1 MTFGVLDFSLILQAF
16 LNQCPPGAR
25 MKLVPLLLCLF
36 ASSTINAQE
45 LTGTLKKIKDSNTI
59 SLGVRETSLPFSY
72 LDDKQNIVG
81 YSIDLCNKIVDA
93 IKIELNLPSLQVKQ
107 TPVISQTRVPLVA
120 NGTIDLECG
129 STTNTFTRQK
139 QVEFS
144 HVTFIGGTRLL
155 VRANT
160 GIKEVEDLKGKT
172 VSVSQGTTNERAIK
186 TISDQKQLGIK
197 VLNVKDHGEGFLAV
211 ETGRVQANVSDDIQ
225 LLALARNAKK
235 PKDFAV
241 VGRLL
246 SYEPFGLM
254 FRRNDA
260 DFKLIVNKTLSQLF
274 RNGEIEQIYDRWFL
288 PLGAPM
294 DEKLKTAFAIQAL
307 PE

>member
-1 MTFGVLDFSLILQAF
+1 MKRMLVFF
-16 LNQCPPGAR
+16 L
-25 MKLVPLLLCLF
+25 VF
-36 ASSTINAQE
+36 AANTVHAQE

-72 LDDKQNIVG
+72 LDEKQNIVG
-81 YSIDLCNKIVDA
+81 YSIDLCNKIVDV
-93 IKIELNLPSLQVKQ
+93 IKVELNLPNLQVKQ

-155 VRANT
+155 VKANA

-186 TISDQKQLGIK
+186 AISDQKQLGIRI
-197 VLNVKDHGEGFLAV
+197 LNVKDHGEGFLAV

-225 LLALARNAKK
+225 LLALAKNAKN
-235 PKDFAV
+235 P
-241 VGRLL
+241 G
-246 SYEPFGLM
+246 
-254 FRRNDA
+254 
-260 DFKLIVNKTLSQLF
+260 TT
-274 RNGEIEQIYDRWFL
+274 RWLDVIF
-288 PLGAPM
+288 PM
-294 DEKLKTAFAIQAL
+294 NRSV
-307 PE
+307 

>member
-1 MTFGVLDFSLILQAF
+1 
-16 LNQCPPGAR
+16 

-36 ASSTINAQE
+36 ASSTVHAQE

-93 IKIELNLPSLQVKQ
+93 IKIELNLPNLQVKQ

-129 STTNTFTRQK
+129 STTNTYTRQK

-155 VRANT
+155 VRANA

-235 PKDFAV
+235 PKDYAV

-274 RNGEIEQIYDRWFL
+274 RSGEIDKIYDTWFD

>member
-1 MTFGVLDFSLILQAF
+1 MKRMLVFF
-16 LNQCPPGAR
+16 L
-25 MKLVPLLLCLF
+25 VF
-36 ASSTINAQE
+36 AANTVHAQE

-72 LDDKQNIVG
+72 LDEKQNIVG
-81 YSIDLCNKIVDA
+81 YSIDLCNKIVDV
-93 IKIELNLPSLQVKQ
+93 IKVELNLPNLQVKQ

-155 VRANT
+155 VKANA

-186 TISDQKQLGIK
+186 AISDQKQLGIRI
-197 VLNVKDHGEGFLAV
+197 LNVKDHGEGFLAV

-225 LLALARNAKK
+225 LLALAKNAKK
-235 PKDFAV
+235 PRDYAV
-241 VGRLL
+241 VGRHL

-254 FRRNDA
+254 FRRGDA

-274 RNGEIEQIYDRWFL
+274 RSGEIEKIYDKWFT
-288 PLGAPM
+288 PLGAPL
-294 DEKLKTAFAIQAL
+294 DDKLRTAFAIQAL

>member
-1 MTFGVLDFSLILQAF
+1 MK
-16 LNQCPPGAR
+16 R
-25 MKLVPLLLCLF
+25 MLLCFLVF
-36 ASSTINAQE
+36 AANIVHAQE

-72 LDDKQNIVG
+72 LDEKQNIVG
-81 YSIDLCNKIVDA
+81 YSIDLCNKIVDV
-93 IKIELNLPSLQVKQ
+93 IKVELNLPNLQVKQ

-155 VRANT
+155 VKANA

-186 TISDQKQLGIK
+186 AISDQKQLGIRI
-197 VLNVKDHGEGFLAV
+197 LNVKDHGEGFLAV

-225 LLALARNAKK
+225 LLALAKNAKK
-235 PKDFAV
+235 PRDYAV
-241 VGRLL
+241 VGRHL

-254 FRRNDA
+254 FRRGDA

-274 RNGEIEQIYDRWFL
+274 RSGEIEKIYDKWFT
-288 PLGAPM
+288 PLGAPL
-294 DEKLKTAFAIQAL
+294 DDKLRTAFAIQAL

>member
-1 MTFGVLDFSLILQAF
+1 
-16 LNQCPPGAR
+16 

-36 ASSTINAQE
+36 ASSTVHAQE

-81 YSIDLCNKIVDA
+81 YSIDLCYKIVDA
-93 IKIELNLPSLQVKQ
+93 IKVELNLPNLQVKQ

-129 STTNTFTRQK
+129 STTNTYTRQK

-155 VRANT
+155 VRANA
-160 GIKEVEDLKGKT
+160 GIREVEDLKGKT

-294 DEKLKTAFAIQAL
+294 HEKLKTAFAIQAL

>member
-1 MTFGVLDFSLILQAF
+1 
-16 LNQCPPGAR
+16 
-25 MKLVPLLLCLF
+25 MKLVAALLIAL
-36 ASSTINAQE
+36 ATTTANAQE

-72 LDDKQNIVG
+72 LDDQQNVVG

-93 IKIELNLPSLQVKQ
+93 IKVELNLPTLQVKQ
-107 TPVISQTRVPLVA
+107 IPVISQTRVPLVA
-120 NGTIDLECG
+120 NGTVDLECG
-129 STTNTFTRQK
+129 STTNTYTRQK
-139 QVEFS
+139 QVDFS
-144 HVTFIGGTRLL
+144 HITFIGGTRLL
-155 VRANT
+155 VRVSS

-172 VSVSQGTTNERAIK
+172 VSVSQGTTNERSIK
-186 TISDQKQLGIK
+186 NISDQKQLGIK
-197 VLNVKDHGEGFLAV
+197 ILNVKDHGEGFLAV

-225 LLALARNAKK
+225 LLALAKNAKK

-241 VGRLL
+241 VGRQL

-254 FRRNDA
+254 FRRGDA

-274 RNGEIEQIYDRWFL
+274 RSGEIEKIYDKWFL
-288 PLGAPM
+288 PLGAPI
-294 DEKLKTAFAIQAL
+294 DEKLKTAFVIQSL

>member
-1 MTFGVLDFSLILQAF
+1 
-16 LNQCPPGAR
+16 
-25 MKLVPLLLCLF
+25 MKLF
-36 ASSTINAQE
+36 AA
-45 LTGTLKKIKDSNTI
+45 
-59 SLGVRETSLPFSY
+59 
-72 LDDKQNIVG
+72 
-81 YSIDLCNKIVDA
+81 
-93 IKIELNLPSLQVKQ
+93 
-107 TPVISQTRVPLVA
+107 SQ
-120 NGTIDLECG
+120 I
-129 STTNTFTRQK
+129 
-139 QVEFS
+139 
-144 HVTFIGGTRLL
+144 
-155 VRANT
+155 
-160 GIKEVEDLKGKT
+160 
-172 VSVSQGTTNERAIK
+172 
-186 TISDQKQLGIK
+186 
-197 VLNVKDHGEGFLAV
+197 V
-211 ETGRVQANVSDDIQ
+211 ET

-274 RNGEIEQIYDRWFL
+274 RSGEIEQIYDRWFL

>member
-1 MTFGVLDFSLILQAF
+1 
-16 LNQCPPGAR
+16 

-36 ASSTINAQE
+36 ASSTVHAQE

-93 IKIELNLPSLQVKQ
+93 IKIELNLPNLQVKQ

-155 VRANT
+155 VRANA

>member
-1 MTFGVLDFSLILQAF
+1 MKHIFVLLSVMA
-16 LNQCPPGAR
+16 
-25 MKLVPLLLCLF
+25 V
-36 ASSTINAQE
+36 ASTAQAQE

-72 LDDKQNIVG
+72 LDDNQNVIG
-81 YSIDLCNKIVDA
+81 YSIDLCSKIVDA
-93 IKIELNLPSLQVKQ
+93 IKIELNPPGLQVKQ
-107 TPVISQTRVPLVA
+107 TPVISLTRVPLVA

-155 VRANT
+155 VRANA

-225 LLALARNAKK
+225 LLALAKNAKK

-241 VGRLL
+241 VGRHL

-274 RNGEIEQIYDRWFL
+274 RSGEIGKIYDKWFL
-288 PLGAPM
+288 ALGAPL
-294 DEKLKTAFAIQAL
+294 DDKLRTAFAIQAL

>member
-1 MTFGVLDFSLILQAF
+1 MKQVL
-16 LNQCPPGAR
+16 
-25 MKLVPLLLCLF
+25 VLLLF
-36 ASSTINAQE
+36 TVAASAAQAQE
-45 LTGTLKKIKDSNTI
+45 LSGTLKKIKDSNTI

-72 LDDKQNIVG
+72 LDDQQNVIG

-93 IKIELNLPSLQVKQ
+93 IKTELNLPNLQVKQ

-155 VRANT
+155 VRANA

-225 LLALARNAKK
+225 LLALAKNAKK

-241 VGRLL
+241 VGRHL

-274 RNGEIEQIYDRWFL
+274 RSGEIEKIYDKWFL
-288 PLGAPM
+288 PLGAPL
-294 DEKLKTAFAIQAL
+294 DDKLRTAFAIQAL

>member
-1 MTFGVLDFSLILQAF
+1 MKRIIVLSFF
-16 LNQCPPGAR
+16 LATTAVQ
-25 MKLVPLLLCLF
+25 
-36 ASSTINAQE
+36 AQE
-45 LTGTLKKIKDSNTI
+45 LTGTLKKIKESNTI

-72 LDDKQNIVG
+72 LDEKQNVIG

-93 IKIELNLPSLQVKQ
+93 IKVELNLPNLQVKQ
-107 TPVISQTRVPLVA
+107 TAVISQTRVPLVA

-129 STTNTFTRQK
+129 STTNIFTRQK

-155 VRANT
+155 VKVNS

-172 VSVSQGTTNERAIK
+172 VSVSQGTTNERAVK
-186 TISDQKQLGIK
+186 SISDQKQLGIK

-235 PKDFAV
+235 PQDYAV
-241 VGRLL
+241 VGRQL

-254 FRRNDA
+254 FRRGDA
-260 DFKLIVNKTLSQLF
+260 DFKLIVNKTLSGLF
-274 RNGEIEQIYDRWFL
+274 RSGEIEKIYDKWFT
-288 PLGAPM
+288 PLGAPL
-294 DEKLKTAFAIQAL
+294 DAKLRTAFAIQSL
-307 PE
+307 PD